1 MTNWNILLESAT
13 DGQTTATVLEL
24 PTFQVTAGDRQTA
37 LGQIQQL
44 LKQRLAKA
52 EVVPIS
58 IPTTADDSNPWLR
71 FGGIFK
77 DDEDF
82 AAIVQDIEQER
93 REKTVLN
100 TTEVAT
106 QSYHSLVVQKTP
118 RQSQHENV
126 TPLENS
132 MRQSKASRL
141 R

>member
-58 IPTTADDSNPWLR
+58 IPTTVDDSNPWLR
-71 FGGIFK
+71 FGSIFK

-82 AAIVQDIEQER
+82 AAIVQDIEQE
-93 REKTVLN
+93 
-100 TTEVAT
+100 
-106 QSYHSLVVQKTP
+106 QKG
-118 RQSQHENV
+118 N
-126 TPLENS
+126 
-132 MRQSKASRL
+132 
-141 R
+141 